1 MSAQESNIVL
11 LDGLAQEIES
21 LLSTSHDEFDTLISS
36 VNAENPWF
44 TVSEIRRALN
54 YWSINLRH
62 SVLRKWLNSYKFD
75 ENKVSK
81 NVLLICAGNIPLV
94 GFHDFISVILS
105 GHHALLKLSSKDQK
119 LFLFLLKRLEHLD
132 SNFSRNYTVINEPV
146 KEFDAVIATGSAN
159 TSRYFEFYFK
169 DYPKIIRP
177 NKTSVGILSSSVSDQ
192 QLLLLAEDVF
202 NYFGL
207 GCRSITKLYVP
218 ENFDFERLRVAFE
231 EFNGLLHHHK
241 FCNNI
246 DYQRSIHLLNKTEFI
261 DFGHLLLIEN
271 ESVFSPMGCLHFEYY
286 EGLNDCIEKVKQ
298 HKDLQLIASDISFE
312 NSISLG
318 ETQSPRLDQ
327 YADQIDTIEF
337 LTQLQ

>member
-1 MSAQESNIVL
+1 MTLMEIAQL
-11 LDGLAQEIES
+11 LGNFG
-21 LLSTSHDEFDTLISS
+21 EFFGAIAVVATLIYLAIQIRQNS
-36 VNAENPWF
+36 
-44 TVSEIRRALN
+44 TQLRIVSHQTTLEK
-54 YWSINLRH
+54 H
-62 SVLRKWLNSYKFD
+62 SGLIA
-75 ENKVSK
+75 
-81 NVLLICAGNIPLV
+81 NVL
-94 GFHDFISVILS
+94 D
-105 GHHALLKLSSKDQK
+105 
-119 LFLFLLKRLEHLD
+119 
-132 SNFSRNYTVINEPV
+132 
-146 KEFDAVIATGSAN
+146 
-159 TSRYFEFYFK
+159 
-169 DYPKIIRP
+169 
-177 NKTSVGILSSSVSDQ
+177 
-192 QLLLLAEDVF
+192 
-202 NYFGL
+202 
-207 GCRSITKLYVP
+207 VP

>member
-1 MSAQESNIVL
+1 MSAQDSNITL
-11 LDGLAQEIES
+11 LDHLAQEIEA
-21 LLSTSHDEFDTLISS
+21 LLSTSSDEFNSLISS

-44 TVSEIRRALN
+44 IASEIRRALN
-54 YWSINLRH
+54 YWAINLRQ
-62 SVLRKWLNSYKFD
+62 SVVRQWLNSYKFY

-81 NVLLICAGNIPLV
+81 KVLLICAGNIPLV
-94 GFHDFISVILS
+94 GFHDFISVVLS
-105 GHHALLKLSSKDQK
+105 GHHVLLKLSSKDQK
-119 LFLFLLKRLEHLD
+119 LFLFLLKKLEYLD
-132 SNFSRNYTVINEPV
+132 STFSRNYTLVHEPV

-177 NKTSVGILSSSVSDQ
+177 NKTSISILSSSVSDQ
-192 QLLLLAEDVF
+192 ELLLLAEDVF

-207 GCRSITKLYVP
+207 GCRSITKIYLP
-218 ENFDFERLRVAFE
+218 QNFDFERLRVAFE
-231 EFNGLLHHHK
+231 DYNQLLYHHK
-241 FCNNI
+241 FCNNL
-246 DYQRSIHLLNKTEFI
+246 DYQRSIHLLNKTQFI

-271 ESVFSPMGCLHFEYY
+271 EAVFSPMGCLYYEYY
-286 EGLNDCIEKVKQ
+286 QDLNICIEEIEQ
-298 HKDLQLIASDISFE
+298 HKELQLISSDVSFE

>member
-1 MSAQESNIVL
+1 MSAQESNIAL
-11 LDGLAQEIES
+11 LDLLALEIEAS
-21 LLSTSHDEFDTLISS
+21 LSTYSDEFDSLVSS

-44 TVSEIRRALN
+44 ITTEIRRALN
-54 YWSINLRH
+54 YWSINLRQ
-62 SVLRKWLNSYKFD
+62 SVVRNWLNSYMFD

-81 NVLLICAGNIPLV
+81 KVLLICAGNIPLV

-105 GHHALLKLSSKDQK
+105 GHHVLLKLSSKDQK
-119 LFLFLLKRLEHLD
+119 LFLYLLKRLQYLD
-132 SNFSRNYTVINEPV
+132 STFSSNYTLIKEPV

-169 DYPKIIRP
+169 NYPKIIRP
-177 NKTSVGILSSSVSDQ
+177 NKTSVSILSSSVSDQ
-192 QLLLLAEDVF
+192 QLSLLAEDVF

-207 GCRSITKLYVP
+207 GCRSITKIYLP
-218 ENFDFERLRVAFE
+218 QNFDFERLRAGFE
-231 EFNGLLHHHK
+231 DYNRLLHHHK
-241 FCNNI
+241 FCNNL
-246 DYQRSIHLLNKTEFI
+246 DYQRSIHLLNKTQFI

-271 ESVFSPMGCLHFEYY
+271 ETVFSPMGCLYYEYY
-286 EGLNDCIEKVKQ
+286 EELKVCIEEIKQ
-298 HKDLQLIASDISFE
+298 RKDLQLISSDVSFE

-337 LTQLQ
+337 LTQLT

>member
-1 MSAQESNIVL
+1 MSAQDSNITL
-11 LDGLAQEIES
+11 LDHLAQEIEA
-21 LLSTSHDEFDTLISS
+21 LLSTSSDEFDSLISS

-44 TVSEIRRALN
+44 IASEIRRALN
-54 YWSINLRH
+54 YWAINLRQ
-62 SVLRKWLNSYKFD
+62 SVVRQWLNSYKFD

-81 NVLLICAGNIPLV
+81 KVLLICAGNIPLV
-94 GFHDFISVILS
+94 GFHDFISIVLS
-105 GHHALLKLSSKDQK
+105 GHHVLLKLSSKDQK
-119 LFLFLLKRLEHLD
+119 LFLFLLKKLKHLD
-132 SNFSRNYTVINEPV
+132 STFSRNYTLVHEPV

-177 NKTSVGILSSSVSDQ
+177 NKTSISILSSSVSDQ
-192 QLLLLAEDVF
+192 ELLLLAEDVF

-207 GCRSITKLYVP
+207 GCRSITKIYLP
-218 ENFDFERLRVAFE
+218 QNFDFERLRVAFE
-231 EFNGLLHHHK
+231 DYNQLLHHHK
-241 FCNNI
+241 FCNNL
-246 DYQRSIHLLNKTEFI
+246 DYQRSIHLLNKTQFI

-271 ESVFSPMGCLHFEYY
+271 EAVFSPMGCLYYEYY
-286 EGLNDCIEKVKQ
+286 QDLNICIEEIEQ
-298 HKDLQLIASDISFE
+298 HKELQLISSDVSFE

>member
-11 LDGLAQEIES
+11 LDHLAQEIET
-21 LLSTSHDEFDTLISS
+21 LLSTSSYEFDTLVSS

-44 TVSEIRRALN
+44 IPSEIRRVLT

-62 SVLRKWLNSYKFD
+62 SVVRKWLDSYKFD
-75 ENKVSK
+75 ENKISK
-81 NVLLICAGNIPLV
+81 KVLLICAGNIPIV
-94 GFHDFISVILS
+94 GFHDFISVLLT
-105 GHHALLKLSSKDQK
+105 GHHVLLKLSSKDQK
-119 LFLFLLKRLEHLD
+119 LFFFLLKKLEHLD
-132 SNFSRNYTVINEPV
+132 STFSRNYTLINEPV

-177 NKTSVGILSSSVSDQ
+177 NKTSISILSSSVSDQ

-207 GCRSITKLYVP
+207 GCRSITKIYLP
-218 ENFDFERLRVAFE
+218 QNFDFERLRVV
-231 EFNGLLHHHK
+231 FNDYNRLLHHHK

-261 DFGHLLLIEN
+261 DFGYLILIEN
-271 ESVFSPMGCLHFEYY
+271 EAVFSPMGCLHFEYY
-286 EGLNDCIEKVKQ
+286 EDLNDCIEKVKQ

-337 LTQLQ
+337 LTQLH

>member
-1 MSAQESNIVL
+1 MSAQDLNITL
-11 LDGLAQEIES
+11 FDHLAQEIEA
-21 LLSTSHDEFDTLISS
+21 LLSTSSDEFDSLISS

-44 TVSEIRRALN
+44 IASEIRRALN
-54 YWSINLRH
+54 YWSINLRQ
-62 SVLRKWLNSYKFD
+62 SVVRQWLNSYKFD

-81 NVLLICAGNIPLV
+81 KVLLICAGNIPLV
-94 GFHDFISVILS
+94 GFHDFISVVLS
-105 GHHALLKLSSKDQK
+105 GHHVLLKLSSKDQK
-119 LFLFLLKRLEHLD
+119 LFLFLLKKLEHLD
-132 SNFSRNYTVINEPV
+132 STFSRNYTLVHEPV

-169 DYPKIIRP
+169 NYPKIIRP
-177 NKTSVGILSSSVSDQ
+177 NKTSISILSSSVSDQ
-192 QLLLLAEDVF
+192 ELSLLAEDVF

-207 GCRSITKLYVP
+207 GCRSITKIYLP
-218 ENFDFERLRVAFE
+218 QNFDFERLRVAFE
-231 EFNGLLHHHK
+231 DYNRLLHHHK
-241 FCNNI
+241 FCNNL
-246 DYQRSIHLLNKTEFI
+246 DYQRSIHLLNKTQFI

-271 ESVFSPMGCLHFEYY
+271 EAVFSPMGCLYYEYY
-286 EGLNDCIEKVKQ
+286 QDLNICIEEIEQ
-298 HKDLQLIASDISFE
+298 HKELQLISSDVSFE